1 MPVYEVEVTQ
11 TYRGRVW
18 AANEEE
24 LRGNVEASVLTFD
37 SEELTDWSEMEE
49 NN

>member
-1 MPVYEVEVTQ
+1 MPYYEVEVTQ

-24 LRGNVEASVLTFD
+24 LEDCIDAGSLVFD
-37 SEELTDWSEMEE
+37 SEELTDYTEEME
-49 NN
+49 N